1 MKTFKIQKTDMLQT
15 IAEYSDWFDYSD
27 IESPKKIEF
36 SLNID
41 NLEMGNNDGSVLI
54 VTFERSINGVFI
66 GGFPVEAVGLDDNGE
81 ITKWLQTFSITEGD
95 IDGNGNKVLLGSEGR
110 FHYSLS
116 QSGTTIPSKA
126 TFSAAV
132 LVK

>member
-1 MKTFKIQKTDMLQT
+1 MKTFKITKTDMLQT
-15 IAEYSDWFDYSD
+15 EGEYSEWFYYSD
-27 IESPKKIEF
+27 IEFPKKMEF

-54 VTFERSINGVFI
+54 VTFERSIDGVYI
-66 GGFPVEAVGLDDNGE
+66 GGFPVVAVGLDDNGE
-81 ITKWLQTFSITEGD
+81 ITKWLQTFSILEGD
-95 IDGNGNKVLLGSEGR
+95 LDGDGNKVLLGSEGR
-110 FHYSLS
+110 FHYFLS

-126 TFSAAV
+126 TFRAAV